1 MALFDVEIFF
11 RLTLT
16 DVLNIV
22 LGVLIIKG
30 LLYSVFY
37 RQRETDMV

>member
-1 MALFDVEIFF
+1 MALFDVAIFF
-11 RLTLT
+11 GLTLT

-22 LGVLIIKG
+22 LGVLIIAG

-37 RQRETDMV
+37 RRRETDMV

>member
-37 RQRETDMV
+37 RRRETDMV

>member
-1 MALFDVEIFF
+1 MTLFDVEIIFG
-11 RLTLT
+11 LTVT

-22 LGVLIIKG
+22 LGVLIIAG

-37 RQRETDMV
+37 RRRETDMV

>member
-22 LGVLIIKG
+22 LGVLIIEG

-37 RQRETDMV
+37 RRRETDMV

>member
-11 RLTLT
+11 GLTLT
-16 DVLNIV
+16 VVLNIV